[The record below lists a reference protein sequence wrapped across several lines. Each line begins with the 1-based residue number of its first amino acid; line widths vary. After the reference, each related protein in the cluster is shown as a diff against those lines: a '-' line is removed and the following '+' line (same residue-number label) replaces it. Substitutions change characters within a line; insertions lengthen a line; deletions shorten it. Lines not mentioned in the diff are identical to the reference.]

1 MSSPI
6 RAVFFD
12 LGGTLFSYREIPRVS
27 VPLLREAARRL
38 GVDDGL
44 GHVGPAYAAA
54 ARSANEHYLER
65 AYYLHRDLFLD
76 TYRLFAERLG
86 AKAPDDFY
94 EWLYD
99 AQREIMITQVAL
111 RADCL
116 DTLKTLR
123 DRGLYVSVVSNIDD
137 DYLHPMVANYGLTPF
152 LDHWS
157 SSEEARSCK
166 PDRGIFDLALQKA
179 DCRPGEVAF
188 VGDSL
193 HHDVRGARAMGMQT
207 VLIDEGRGRG
217 LLDKDVEATDAA
229 PDLVISELRD
239 LLTGLGGLAPGS
251 D

>member
-1 MSSPI
+1 MSTPI

-12 LGGTLFSYREIPRVS
+12 LGGTLFSYREIPRLS

-38 GVDDGL
+38 GVDDAL
-44 GHVGPAYAAA
+44 PRVGAAYAGA
-54 ARSANEHYLER
+54 ARAANGSYLER
-65 AYYLHRDLFLD
+65 DYYLHRDLFLD
-76 TYRLFAERLG
+76 TYRLFADQLG
-86 AKAPDDFY
+86 SRASDDFC

-123 DRGLYVSVVSNIDD
+123 DRGLYVSIVSNIDD
-137 DYLHPMVANYGLTPF
+137 DYLHPMVENYGLSPL

-157 SSEEARSCK
+157 SSEEAGSCK
-166 PDRGIFDLALQKA
+166 PHRGIFDLALQKA
-179 DCRPGEVAF
+179 GCRPGEVAF

-193 HHDVRGARAMGMQT
+193 HHDVGGARTMGMRA
-207 VLIDEGRGRG
+207 VLIDEGQGRG
-217 LLDKDVEATDAA
+217 LLDKAGDGTEAA
-229 PDLVISELRD
+229 PDHVIRELRD
-239 LLTGLGGLAPGS
+239 LLAWLGDGAPGA